1 MIQRIQSV
9 WLLLAALA
17 SFLTLKFS
25 FYTGNLIKEGQPKAI
40 SSLIGTDNILLTIS
54 IVATGLLGLIAIFL
68 YKNRKLQMR
77 LSLLALFLSCLNLVF
92 FWMQVKKF
100 VPGEGN
106 YDLTA
111 IIAIVTPIL
120 FILAIRGIYRDNK
133 LVKSLDRLR

>member
-9 WLLLAALA
+9 WLLLAAAA

-25 FYTGNLIKEGQPKAI
+25 FYSGNIMREGQPKAF
-40 SSLIGTDNILLTIS
+40 SKLVGTNDILLTIS
-54 IVATGLLGLIAIFL
+54 IVATGLLALVAIFL

-77 LSLLALFLSCLNLVF
+77 LCLIALLLSCLNLVLF
-92 FWMQVKKF
+92 YIQIKKF
-100 VPGEGN
+100 VPLEGN

-111 IIAIVTPIL
+111 AIAIAVPVLII
-120 FILAIRGIYRDNK
+120 FAIRGINRDQK